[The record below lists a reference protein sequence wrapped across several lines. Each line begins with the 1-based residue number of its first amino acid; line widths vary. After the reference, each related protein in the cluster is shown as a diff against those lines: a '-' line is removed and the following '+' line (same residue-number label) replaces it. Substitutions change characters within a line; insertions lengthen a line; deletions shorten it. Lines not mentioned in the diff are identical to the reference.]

1 MEIELADAVEVVRN
15 ELYAAVARRGEPD
28 IEFVVGPV
36 ELSFEL
42 ELRRDAKAKLGFKAW
57 VVTGDVEAGAV
68 KTKRHRVAITL
79 TPRVHSG
86 DDVRVGGDHFELG
99 PERSTSPI
107 GR

>member
-1 MEIELADAVEVVRN
+1 MEIELADAVEVVRD
-15 ELYAAVARRGEPD
+15 ELLAAVARRCEPD

-57 VVTGDVEAGAV
+57 VVAGDVEAGVA
-68 KTKRHRVAITL
+68 KTTRHRVTVTL
-79 TPRVHSG
+79 TPRSHNG
-86 DDVRVGGDHFELG
+86 EDVRVGSDHFDLG
-99 PERSTSPI
+99 PQRVTGPS